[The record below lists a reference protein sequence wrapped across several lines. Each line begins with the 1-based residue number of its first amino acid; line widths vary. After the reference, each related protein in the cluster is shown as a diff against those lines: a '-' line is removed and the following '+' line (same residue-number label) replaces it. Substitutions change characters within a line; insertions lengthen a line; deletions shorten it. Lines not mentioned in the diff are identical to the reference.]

1 MRFIEANT
9 LYAIG
14 DVLRCESAPWRSQ
27 GEALL
32 CADWEPSS
40 NSREVFATSAGRG
53 RSRLVLVECGDAR
66 L

>member
-9 LYAIG
+9 LYARG

-40 NSREVFATSAGRG
+40 NSREAL
-53 RSRLVLVECGDAR
+53 RLFQRVTVGLDWF